1 MQIVCKNKKL
11 TIGLK
16 QLRPKTDH
24 KFYELQVRITFLLI
38 STHFLQIRK
47 EKSSPCKR
55 QFHKM
60 VKHTQTI
67 RQQIANHFVG
77 LVLKVLSFAIN
88 QQSPF
93 VETVS

>member
-1 MQIVCKNKKL
+1 
-11 TIGLK
+11 
-16 QLRPKTDH
+16 
-24 KFYELQVRITFLLI
+24 
-38 STHFLQIRK
+38 
-47 EKSSPCKR
+47 
-55 QFHKM
+55 M

-77 LVLKVLSFAIN
+77 LVLKVLSFAIH